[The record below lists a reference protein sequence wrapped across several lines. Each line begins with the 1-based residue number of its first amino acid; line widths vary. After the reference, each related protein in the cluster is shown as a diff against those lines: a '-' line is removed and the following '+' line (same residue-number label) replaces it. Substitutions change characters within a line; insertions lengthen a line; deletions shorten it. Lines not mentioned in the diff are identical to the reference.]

1 MASRFVTV
9 CLAAVAAA
17 SPVFVPR
24 TTNGTKFDPERGLF
38 PGEVL
43 LVGHEHMEVVDKDSY
58 SAMLST
64 SGILSSPPDVDRSLL
79 DFEEPTEEEP
89 TEEELKQLDARQASC
104 DMTTAVVI
112 TRTDRFYDWD
122 LQMSPVSIAG
132 GNPIDISLTS
142 TYTVTDTLTITGGFS
157 PTIVTGYLTSNFGVS
172 GSRSW
177 ATAQAIMV
185 RGTVSAHHTGVM
197 VNNPFK
203 TRRYGRVMRG
213 CLGKQTQIGTFMSDA
228 YEEGSYGG
236 VKWIRGA
243 ITPCEKPGVHRPLS
257 RCQGGGN
264 FV

>member
-1 MASRFVTV
+1 MLNTV
-9 CLAAVAAA
+9 
-17 SPVFVPR
+17 
-24 TTNGTKFDPERGLF
+24 
-38 PGEVL
+38 
-43 LVGHEHMEVVDKDSY
+43 EVVNQDTY
-58 SAMLST
+58 SAMLASQ
-64 SGILSSPPDVDRSLL
+64 GILSSVPEIDHSLL
-79 DFEEPTEEEP
+79 DFEAPSEEEIK
-89 TEEELKQLDARQASC
+89 ELDARQASC
-104 DMTTAVVI
+104 SSTTAVII

-122 LQMSPVSIAG
+122 LQMSPVVIAG
-132 GNPIDISLTS
+132 SNNFDISLTS
-142 TYTVTDTLTITGGFS
+142 TYTVTDTITVNGGIT
-157 PTIVTGYLTSNFGVS
+157 PTVVTGYLTANFGIS

-185 RGTVSAHHTGVM
+185 KGTITAKHTGVM

-213 CLGKQTQIGTFMSDA
+213 CLGRQTQIGTFMSDA

-257 RCQGGGN
+257 RCQGSGN